1 MRSTSII
8 LFLRSSHYLV
18 LRRAR
23 CHFTVESTEIG
34 QKSDRDASGNASLH
48 TIPGT
53 MKENHR
59 LEVASRANRSQNDHK
74 KLWNTYQECT
84 NSLSR
89 TQLHDQS
96 ISRTVLQGKNRH
108 GCKKEV
114 GRPMPGSNSSSTTHN
129 RKLYRPKTIQG
140 DTRHTSEKTMQGY
153 NDLDSFASDRD
164 SHCFID
170 DRLRTH
176 STVSRSKR
184 PATSIIAR
192 AKARPDTDRE
202 GRIYHNS
209 ADTDYWYRTSNPH
222 APSHTPHFTSEQERK
237 SDSISTQLLRE
248 KKKEMLDRNNR
259 LSEHVHMAD
268 QYQRNSI
275 GLESDA
281 SSSSSFQIDG
291 FYRDFHPGMPREH
304 HDVARKS
311 REDLN
316 DTIEQVVIPRWIVC
330 NASQIDSAEKEKSS
344 YVTSSQIEKEEDED
358 ISDISLNQPVSS
370 VTRTSN
376 RAGLFR
382 KPLRKWAIIA
392 SKHESKQFTVF
403 QLVVYYQ
410 SKRVSTL
417 EKRFSQ
423 FRVLHKLMCRENPAI
438 LQLKF
443 PHRHFFSSMSLHVIT
458 QRKECLELYINSLL
472 SIAPRSRNLH
482 HFFSTD
488 IVTGSFVDNNEEKSN
503 FIFDPDQMRNENS
516 SIHHQSKPHRK
527 QQGTQHSSPGSSS
540 FELDRQSR
548 LSRKSSQRN
557 TCGSLKSFASFR
569 YGSESEVE
577 QLVTISDFEIL
588 QVLGKGSFGKVY
600 MVRKHLTQEIFAM
613 KVLRKAEL
621 VKRNQV
627 RHTMTERQVLTLIS
641 HPFIVSMRYA
651 FQTSS
656 KLIMISDYCCGG
668 EIFFHLKKF
677 RSFSEAMVRFYAA
690 ELIAALS
697 HLHGHNIL
705 YRDLKPE
712 NILLDQDGHIQL
724 TDFGLSK
731 MKCSVFHGAKTFC
744 GTPEYLAPEM
754 LHSRKNKTQYG
765 TAIDWWSLGT
775 LIYEML
781 TGWPPFFDQNCDVMC
796 TKILKAPLRFPAQF
810 GLSPVVRNLIAGLL
824 HRDPAKRLGC
834 RASHGGVQELKLHPF
849 FSNINW
855 ELLELRSVKPPF
867 KPRIRS
873 PTDTQNFDKM
883 FTRETLDQLTL
894 RLSFCIAGRMMRK
907 PKAKSKKDSKHIE
920 SAKELVE
927 TVEQLCNVYID
938 YKLDGK
944 WNELL
949 NVFEAPE
956 NTENWNDIA
965 RICASQHEVDSLSF
979 WHLER
984 LAMGELETGRNAWT
998 NEFISFQKES
1008 EKSKILMQTILDK
1021 GEEAERKRKHH
1032 EEAMKV
1038 QREVVLQELQAAK
1051 DYQRRLYGKDDN
1063 HDREEMKPVS
1073 VKQRLLDAIESAQK

>member
-1 MRSTSII
+1 M
-8 LFLRSSHYLV
+8 
-18 LRRAR
+18 
-23 CHFTVESTEIG
+23 
-34 QKSDRDASGNASLH
+34 H
-48 TIPGT
+48 TNSRK

-59 LEVASRANRSQNDHK
+59 VEVVSRANRSRNDSK
-74 KLWNTYQECT
+74 QLWNTYQET
-84 NSLSR
+84 TGSMAR
-89 TQLHDQS
+89 AQLEDQS
-96 ISRTVLQGKNRH
+96 ISRTVLHGKSRK
-108 GCKKEV
+108 GQKKDTAKPKY
-114 GRPMPGSNSSSTTHN
+114 GPNSSDVTHN
-129 RKLYRPKTIQG
+129 RKLNSTKTIQG
-140 DTRHTSEKTMQGY
+140 DTRHTSEKIINCF
-153 NDLDSFASDRD
+153 NDRDSFASERD
-164 SHCFID
+164 SQCYID
-170 DRLRTH
+170 DRLRMHHAALT
-176 STVSRSKR
+176 RSKM
-184 PATSIIAR
+184 ATESSVSSR
-192 AKARPDTDRE
+192 AKIRPNKNRE
-202 GRIYHNS
+202 GREYHNS
-209 ADTDYWYRTSNPH
+209 TETEYWHRSSNPH
-222 APSHTPHFTSEQERK
+222 NLPHTPMLLSEKERK
-237 SDSISTQLLRE
+237 SDSVSTRMLSD
-248 KKKEMLDRNNR
+248 KKKDMFLQFNR
-259 LSEHVHMAD
+259 SSEHAHMAD
-268 QYQRNSI
+268 QYQRKSI

-281 SSSSSFQIDG
+281 SSSSSIQIDG
-291 FYRDFHPGMPREH
+291 FYRDFHPSLPKEH
-304 HDVARKS
+304 HDLVRNS
-311 REDLN
+311 REDIN
-316 DTIEQVVIPRWIVC
+316 DIIEQVVIPRWIVRS
-330 NASQIDSAEKEKSS
+330 ASQTAEKEKSS
-344 YVTSSQIEKEEDED
+344 YMNVSQIEKEDDEEV
-358 ISDISLNQPVSS
+358 SDTSLNPPVDLAL
-370 VTRTSN
+370 RTTN

-392 SKHESKQFTVF
+392 SKHQSKQFTIF
-403 QLVVYYQ
+403 QLVVYYH
-410 SKRVSTL
+410 SKRVFTL

-458 QRKECLELYINSLL
+458 QRKECLEVYLNSLL
-472 SIAPRSRNLH
+472 SIAPRSGNLH

-488 IVTGSFVDNNEEKSN
+488 VVTGSFMDGNEEKSK
-503 FIFDPDQMRNENS
+503 FFPDCEQMRNENPNAQ
-516 SIHHQSKPHRK
+516 HHQSKSFRK
-527 QQGTQHSSPGSSS
+527 KQGDQQSSPGSSS
-540 FELDRQSR
+540 LDLDPQSR
-548 LSRKSSQRN
+548 FSQKSSLRN

-569 YGSESEVE
+569 YGSESEAE
-577 QLVTISDFEIL
+577 QLVTLTDFEIL

-600 MVRKHLTQEIFAM
+600 MVRKHSSQEIFAM

-656 KLIMISDYCCGG
+656 KLMMISDYCCGG

-697 HLHGHNIL
+697 HLHEHHIL

-731 MKCSVFHGAKTFC
+731 MKCTVFRGAKTFC

-781 TGWPPFFDQNCDVMC
+781 TGWPPFFDQNYDVMC

-834 RASHGGVQELKLHPF
+834 RASHGGVQELKQHPF

-855 ELLELRSVKPPF
+855 KLLELRSVKPPF

-894 RLSFCIAGRMMRK
+894 HVRFIVPICN
-907 PKAKSKKDSKHIE
+907 DFTHI
-920 SAKELVE
+920 SDLLQKE
-927 TVEQLCNVYID
+927 N
-938 YKLDGK
+938 
-944 WNELL
+944 
-949 NVFEAPE
+949 
-956 NTENWNDIA
+956 
-965 RICASQHEVDSLSF
+965 RIIHSP
-979 WHLER
+979 R
-984 LAMGELETGRNAWT
+984 
-998 NEFISFQKES
+998 NEF
-1008 EKSKILMQTILDK
+1008 K
-1021 GEEAERKRKHH
+1021 GFSYS
-1032 EEAMKV
+1032 V
-1038 QREVVLQELQAAK
+1038 QNNAR
-1051 DYQRRLYGKDDN
+1051 
-1063 HDREEMKPVS
+1063 S
-1073 VKQRLLDAIESAQK
+1073 SATGYDGHGFKALC